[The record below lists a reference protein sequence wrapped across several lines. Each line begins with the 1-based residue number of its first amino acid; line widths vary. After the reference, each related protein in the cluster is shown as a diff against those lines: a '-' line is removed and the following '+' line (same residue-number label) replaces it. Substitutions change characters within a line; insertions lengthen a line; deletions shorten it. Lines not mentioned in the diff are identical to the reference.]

1 MPTTALSSPQLHL
14 FPGDSPAY
22 LDALARY
29 ERLRLILQGQRT
41 LMQQS
46 HITGLPYKRLWRDL
60 QRFRR
65 DGLYGLLDRRTM
77 QYRRGARS
85 RP

>member
-1 MPTTALSSPQLHL
+1 MPKTALSWPQLHL

-29 ERLRLILQGQRT
+29 EVLRPILQGQRN
-41 LMQQS
+41 LLQQS

-65 DGLYGLLDRRTM
+65 DGLYGLLDRRTL
-77 QYRRGARS
+77 S
-85 RP
+85 H